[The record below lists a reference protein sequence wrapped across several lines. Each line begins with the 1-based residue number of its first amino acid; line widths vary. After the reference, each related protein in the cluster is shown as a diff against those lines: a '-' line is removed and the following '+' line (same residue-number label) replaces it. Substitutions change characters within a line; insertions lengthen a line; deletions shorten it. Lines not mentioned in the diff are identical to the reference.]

1 MRDLEY
7 EITLLRQRVDEI
19 RRDFD
24 ALQQVLQLDALR
36 QVTQSLP
43 QDKPIVTIPH
53 TKGVSDA
60 EL

>member
-19 RRDFD
+19 RRDLD
-24 ALQQVLQLDALR
+24 ALQQVME
-36 QVTQSLP
+36 SP
-43 QDKPIVTIPH
+43 QTDKPIVTIPH